1 MTDYFI
7 GLMSGTSMDG
17 IDAAVCAFDDALPEP
32 RFLRVHAHASGRYP
46 APLRERLLTL
56 QRTVPQ
62 LSLRELAELDRDV
75 AQAFADTAE
84 LALEAAQLPREA
96 IRAVGSHGQTV
107 FHDPAATG
115 GSIQLGNPSWIAQK
129 LGITTVAD
137 FRRADVA
144 AGGQGAPLVPAFH
157 HALFAREGW
166 PRVALNLG
174 GIANITLLP
183 GADAAG
189 VSGFDTGPA
198 NGLMDEWAE
207 RHLGQPYDEG
217 GHFAAGGQL
226 HAELLEALLGD
237 PYFAAAP
244 PKSTGRGDFHLDW
257 LRQRYPGLDALP
269 PADVQRT
276 LCELT
281 AQTVAE
287 AIRHHGPQTREVLA
301 CGGGTRNHLLMER
314 LAALLAPITL
324 NSSADAG
331 LDPQHVEAAAFAWLA
346 MRTMNGLPGNLPA
359 VTGAKRAVVLGGI
372 YRA

>member
-1 MTDYFI
+1 MEYFI

-17 IDAAVCAFDDALPEP
+17 IDAAVCAFDDSLPEP
-32 RFLRVHAHASGRYP
+32 RFQGVQAHAAGHYP

-75 AQAFADTAE
+75 ARAFADAAGAA
-84 LALEAAQLPREA
+84 LAAAGLPPGA

-107 FHDPAATG
+107 FHDPAGTC
-115 GSIQLGNPSWIAQK
+115 GSIQLGNPSLVAQR

-157 HALFAREGW
+157 HALFARADR

-183 GADAAG
+183 GADASD

-207 RHLGQPYDEG
+207 RQLGRAYDEDG
-217 GHFAAGGQL
+217 RFAASGRL
-226 HAELLEALLGD
+226 HPELLEALLGD
-237 PYFAAAP
+237 PYFAAPP

-257 LRQRYPGLDALP
+257 LRHRYPGLDGLA

-281 AQTVAE
+281 ARTVAD
-287 AIRHHGPQTREVLA
+287 AIRRHGPRTQEVLA
-301 CGGGTRNHLLMER
+301 CGGGTRNPLLMER
-314 LAALLAPITL
+314 LRALLAPMALGTT
-324 NSSADAG
+324 AGAG

-346 MRTMNGLPGNLPA
+346 MRTMRGLPGNLPA
-359 VTGAKRAVVLGGI
+359 VTGAERPVILGGI